1 MVNLSNYKELF
12 YRDRTLDEFRNDPK
26 WGVFYYKEL
35 HWLTLQDMDF
45 ARNAETILNKTAFCC
60 TWFLS
65 PVSITEV
72 EDFCRKID
80 LEHPSPAYSDGF
92 VLFLVNS
99 IIKSFSYPTPRAEI
113 VFSLVD
119 NILSGSRKRSPE
131 PPKTETLFDLADFT
145 PHPDLEVLRRR
156 KPEWWAEVTNGF
168 KAQQARALSR
178 LYTVPEENQAMKRLV
193 TKAYRELPRGKEIEV
208 IPRGMVDEKGTYI
221 SFPEWEDALLPADS
235 PQPQEP
241 AAEEEKAENG
251 HLNIQQLILLF
262 MEMLDLTL
270 DPTFTNQSE
279 LARLIAA
286 VSGFKFESI
295 RPKIAKGISY
305 DKKQVKQDAQRVA
318 SLLEKVKPGL
328 AERIRRNINE
338 E

>member
-1 MVNLSNYKELF
+1 MVRRL
-12 YRDRTLDEFRNDPK
+12 
-26 WGVFYYKEL
+26 
-35 HWLTLQDMDF
+35 
-45 ARNAETILNKTAFCC
+45 I
-60 TWFLS
+60 
-65 PVSITEV
+65 
-72 EDFCRKID
+72 
-80 LEHPSPAYSDGF
+80 
-92 VLFLVNS
+92 
-99 IIKSFSYPTPRAEI
+99 
-113 VFSLVD
+113 D
-119 NILSGSRKRSPE
+119 NIFSQRGICALETGKPE
-131 PPKTETLFDLADFT
+131 KLFDLADFT
-145 PHPDLEVLRRR
+145 PHPDLKVLRKR
-156 KPEWWAEVTNGF
+156 KPEWWAEVTDGF
-168 KAQQARALSR
+168 KAQQTRALSR

-221 SFPEWEDALLPADS
+221 SFPEWEDALLPAAS
-235 PQPQEP
+235 SQPQEP

-279 LARLIAA
+279 LARVIAA

-318 SLLEKVKPGL
+318 SLLEKVKPEL
-328 AERIRRNINE
+328 AERIRCNINE